1 VSSLSNPKK
10 ILTQYL
16 SPAKPKRRLYNLWVQ
31 GSIQMKIIALT
42 DIHAQTNSIET
53 LGDFLSSVDLIL
65 LVGDLTN
72 AGGVLE
78 AKAVIQTVRKFN
90 TNLLAVPGNWDEAQ
104 VDAFLTEEDINL
116 NCRSRL
122 LGQIALMGAGAS
134 LPCLIPTPNEVSETD
149 LELCLNQ
156 ANSKLDPEIPKI
168 LVSHQPPLNTST
180 DLAQGKTHIGSQA
193 VRDFI
198 ENVQP
203 MICFTGHVH
212 ESVGV
217 DWIGST
223 RIINPGPP
231 WQGRFAYAELT
242 ASGIKT
248 LEIASVPKTKP

>member
-1 VSSLSNPKK
+1 
-10 ILTQYL
+10 
-16 SPAKPKRRLYNLWVQ
+16 
-31 GSIQMKIIALT
+31 MKIIALP
-42 DIHAQTNSIET
+42 DIHAQTNSIEAI
-53 LGDFLSSVDLIL
+53 GDFISSVDLIL

-90 TNLLAVPGNWDEAQ
+90 ANLLAVPGNWDQAQ
-104 VDAFLTEEDINL
+104 VDAFLTEQDINL
-116 NCRSRL
+116 NCRSLL

-149 LELCLNQ
+149 LELCLTQ
-156 ANSKLDPEIPKI
+156 ANSKLGPEIPKI

-198 ENVQP
+198 DRFQP
-203 MICFTGHVH
+203 MICFTGHIH

-217 DWIGST
+217 DRIGST
-223 RIINPGPP
+223 RVINPGPP
-231 WQGRFAYAELT
+231 WQGGFAYAELS
-242 ASGIKT
+242 SGEIKT
-248 LEIASVPKTKP
+248 LEIVSIPKAKS